1 MSFQL
6 VRHSVKFLNT
16 INEEFNLKVNPE
28 WTQIKKK
35 KKSKPGV

>member
-6 VRHSVKFLNT
+6 VMHAVKVLYT

-28 WTQIKKK
+28 WTQIKKTK
-35 KKSKPGV
+35 QN